1 MISTEDST
9 KTVNRGVGRDR
20 AMARHLRDAK
30 NMSNVDDSKKSDH
43 SWAMVCQQIM
53 DNDDKETDDGK
64 HITSQCRELLGIDTC
79 SRKNRDSLLRDKGKR
94 KSIELIGQEFSIKN
108 KSLVLKESICKV
120 RL

>member
-20 AMARHLRDAK
+20 AMARHLRGAK

-43 SWAMVCQQIM
+43 SWAMGCQQIM

-64 HITSQCRELLGIDTC
+64 HITSQCRELLSVDTC

-94 KSIELIGQEFSIKN
+94 KPIELIGQENLVKN
-108 KSLVLKESICKV
+108 KIIGTKGVHV
-120 RL
+120 